1 MSAPGPD
8 GAASAA
14 NRDAAASSAVSTGP
28 TAEEIAQLEN
38 MTREELARY
47 LRGLEQETASL
58 KLAEKRNREE
68 GKRLQMTIDENKKRI
83 KHYNRLPY
91 LVANVSEII
100 ETEPE
105 NEDEADVAVMS
116 SAAAAATV
124 AARER
129 GASAAA
135 VERELAKLKPKK
147 TKSAVVKT
155 TNRQTVFLQAIGLV
169 DAEELKPEDLVGVN
183 KDTFLVM
190 DKLPTEYDTRV
201 KAMEVDEKPKDK
213 YTDIGGL
220 DKQIREMMEAIVLPI
235 TNKEQYKSI
244 GITAPKGVLLYG
256 APGVGK
262 TMLARACA
270 ASTDACF
277 LKLAGPQLVQMYIG
291 EGARILRDAF
301 ALAKKKAPAIIFIDE
316 IDAIGMRRG
325 NDDEKNGSREVQ
337 RTMLELLSQL
347 DGFNSSEDVKVIAAT
362 NRIDVLDPALLR
374 SGRLDRKV
382 EFPLPDEEARA
393 QILEIHA
400 RRMTLDPDVNFE
412 ELARST
418 EEMNG
423 AQLKACTVEAG
434 MLALKHN
441 RMKISHEDFVEGVS
455 AVQAKKK
462 SSLNYF
468 A

>member
-1 MSAPGPD
+1 M
-8 GAASAA
+8 AALPST
-14 NRDAAASSAVSTGP
+14 SSSGP
-28 TAEEIAQLEN
+28 TAAEIAELEN
-38 MTREELARY
+38 MTREELQRY
-47 LRGLEQETASL
+47 LRGLEQEVSSL

-68 GKRLQMTIDENKKRI
+68 AKRLQVVVEENAKRI

-91 LVANVSEII
+91 LVANVAEII

-105 NEDEADVAVMS
+105 NEEEADVAVMS
-116 SAAAAATV
+116 AQAAAATV

-129 GASAAA
+129 GATSAA
-135 VERELAKLKPKK
+135 VEREVAAVKPKK

-155 TNRQTVFLQAIGLV
+155 TNRQTVFLPMVGLV
-169 DAEELKPEDLVGVN
+169 DANKLKPEDLVGIN
-183 KDTFLVM
+183 KDTFLIM
-190 DKLPTEYDTRV
+190 DTLPTEYDTRV
-201 KAMEVDEKPKDK
+201 RAMEVDEKPKDK

-235 TNKEQYKSI
+235 TNKQQYKSI
-244 GITAPKGVLLYG
+244 GITPPKGVLLYG

-270 ASTDACF
+270 ASTEACF

-301 ALAKKKAPAIIFIDE
+301 ALAKKKAPSIIFIDE

-325 NDDEKNGSREVQ
+325 SDDEKNGSREVQ

-347 DGFNSSEDVKVIAAT
+347 DGFGSSDDVKVIAAT

-393 QILEIHA
+393 QIIEIHA
-400 RRMTLDPDVNFE
+400 RRMNLDPEVNFE

-418 EEMNG
+418 EDMNG
-423 AQLKACTVEAG
+423 AQLKAVAVEAG
-434 MLALKHN
+434 MMALKHN
-441 RMKISHEDFVEGVS
+441 RTKITHEDFVEGVAS
-455 AVQAKKK
+455 VQAKKK
-462 SSLNYF
+462 ASLNYF